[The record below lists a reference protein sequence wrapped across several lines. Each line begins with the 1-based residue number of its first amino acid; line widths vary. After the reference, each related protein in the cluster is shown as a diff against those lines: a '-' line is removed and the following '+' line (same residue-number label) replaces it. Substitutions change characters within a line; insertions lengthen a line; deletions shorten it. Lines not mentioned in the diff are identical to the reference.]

1 MRDPE
6 GQLTPAREALA
17 MHAPGVLVTLAR
29 AVGGTAPPSVVVEF
43 FREGLTMTYRF
54 ASFFTLSVFFGLLH
68 FSVLAQESATDCE
81 LQILANKD
89 FAVLKG
95 KLDLLNTADQP
106 TEILGNT
113 KTPSKT
119 EKAVIAKWVEEYKK
133 CSKPGIEHH
142 KSRSPETATVFEN
155 AYADLYFSAADLYQ
169 GKITYGDFA
178 RASVKRHQ
186 EVRARVAAIAAKL
199 QAQHQL
205 AIEEKQQAEVA
216 DRLREEQRQQA
227 EVKRQQDQERQAQA
241 IQAEQILAQQREQ
254 SRRRQYCESLYQQC
268 MNRAIN
274 QIQASSCGM
283 ERAGCSLAAA
293 AMK

>member
-1 MRDPE
+1 
-6 GQLTPAREALA
+6 
-17 MHAPGVLVTLAR
+17 
-29 AVGGTAPPSVVVEF
+29 
-43 FREGLTMTYRF
+43 MTYRF

-133 CSKPGIEHH
+133 CSKPVIEYHM
-142 KSRSPETATVFEN
+142 SRSLEVGTVFEN
-155 AYADLYFSAADLYQ
+155 AYAELYFSAADLYQ

-186 EVRARVAAIAAKL
+186 DARERISIIFAKSQERQRRIAAEKN
-199 QAQHQL
+199 QAEAAERQ
-205 AIEEKQQAEVA
+205 AAAEMQQAELA
-216 DRLREEQRQQA
+216 NELERQQ
-227 EVKRQQDQERQAQA
+227 QAQA
-241 IQAEQILAQQREQ
+241 RQAEQKRIQQQRQYQKAQHCATLEQ
-254 SRRRQYCESLYQQC
+254 HCL
-268 MNRAIN
+268 NRAKNIYEKN
-274 QIQASSCGM
+274 SCGM
-283 ERAGCSLAAA
+283 ERAGCNLAGAFTQ
-293 AMK
+293 